1 MEGLQNGTGL
11 FVTEH
16 ILVIE
21 DDPALAKNLVSTLLR
36 CGFNA
41 ESVSDGKLAIEKIA
55 TTKFDLALLDLMIPN
70 LNGYEVLKE
79 IQRLGI
85 SIPVIIVSAND
96 GEYDQADAL
105 DLGADDFIVKPFN
118 AVTLESRIKAVLRR
132 RPIGSYSY
140 LSSGDLDIDSA
151 KRVCTLAG
159 REIELTKIEFD
170 LLWFLMLSGGT
181 TVKRADIE
189 DEIWG
194 DMPSSNVLDV
204 YMGYLRKKIGSQ
216 YFDVVRGHG
225 IRFSPEVKMRK
236 SK

>member
-1 MEGLQNGTGL
+1 
-11 FVTEH
+11 VTDR

-21 DDPALAKNLVSTLLR
+21 DDPALVKNLVNTLLR
-36 CGFNA
+36 CGFKA
-41 ESVSDGKLAIEKIA
+41 ESVSDGKSAIEKMA
-55 TTKFDLALLDLMIPN
+55 TDKFDLALLDLMIPQ

-79 IQRLGI
+79 IQRQGI
-85 SIPVIIVSAND
+85 SIPVIVVSAKD
-96 GEYDQADAL
+96 EEYDQADAL

-132 RPIGSYSY
+132 RPVGSYTH
-140 LSSGDLDIDSA
+140 LVAGDLEIDSA
-151 KRVCTLAG
+151 KRTCTLEG
-159 REIELTKIEFD
+159 NEIDLTKIEFD
-170 LLWFLMLSGGT
+170 LLWLLMLAGGA
-181 TVKRADIE
+181 TVKRAEIE

-216 YFDVVRGHG
+216 YFEVIRGHG
-225 IRFSPEVKMRK
+225 IRFLTDVKMGK

>member
-1 MEGLQNGTGL
+1 VEGLQNGTGL

>member
-1 MEGLQNGTGL
+1 MA
-11 FVTEH
+11 EH

-36 CGFNA
+36 CGFKA
-41 ESVSDGKLAIEKIA
+41 ESVHDGKTAIERIA
-55 TTKFDLALLDLMIPN
+55 TAKFDLALLDLMIPG
-70 LNGYEVLKE
+70 LNGYEVLKQ
-79 IQRLGI
+79 IQGRGM
-85 SIPVIIVSAND
+85 SIPVSVVSAKD

-118 AVTLESRIKAVLRR
+118 AITLESRIKAVLRR
-132 RPIGSYSY
+132 RPIGSYTH
-140 LSSGDLDIDSA
+140 LVAGDLEIDNA
-151 KRVCTLAG
+151 KRICILEGA
-159 REIELTKIEFD
+159 EIDLTKIEFD
-170 LLWFLMLSGGT
+170 LLWLLMLAGGAT
-181 TVKRADIE
+181 IRRADIE

-216 YFDVVRGHG
+216 YFEVIRGHG
-225 IRFSPEVKMRK
+225 IRFSSEVQMGK